1 MEDWK
6 ETLADTMTAWDYQKQ
21 KFGGLFDSY
30 YKYYI
35 VVKCP
40 DKSARDL
47 CSSTMAKHM
56 DSLCT
61 DFKQMVNYTDNA
73 FKVQVGS
80 SEAQNELHNNLNKIV
95 TEVRADRVSAA
106 EGLNED
112 TIHGIKRRNFM
123 LIAFALIAISLIIY
137 VLWK

>member
-6 ETLADTMTAWDYQKQ
+6 RILADTMTAWDYQKQ
-21 KFGGLFDSY
+21 KYGGVFNSY
-30 YKYYI
+30 YKYFI

-40 DKSARDL
+40 DKAARDL
-47 CSSTMAKHM
+47 CQATMVEHM
-56 DSLCT
+56 GSLCT
-61 DFKQMVNYTDNA
+61 DFKQIVSYTDNA

-95 TEVRADRVSAA
+95 TEVRGARASAA

-112 TIHGIKRRNFM
+112 TILGIKRRNFM